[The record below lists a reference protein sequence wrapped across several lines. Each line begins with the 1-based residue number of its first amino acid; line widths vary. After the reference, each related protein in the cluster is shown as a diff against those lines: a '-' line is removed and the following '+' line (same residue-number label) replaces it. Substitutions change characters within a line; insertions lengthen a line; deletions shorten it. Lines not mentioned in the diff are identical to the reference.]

1 MTYDSFTVPGSSVS
15 DKLMKHIL
23 YEDPQ
28 SDLVYV
34 FSKVATIPPEAPEN
48 ETCLP
53 EELPNPPECSDQ
65 GLTGKLLGKP
75 RNIFA
80 VYYIR

>member
-1 MTYDSFTVPGSSVS
+1 MSE
-15 DKLMKHIL
+15 KLEKHIF
-23 YEDPQ
+23 YKDAQ

-34 FSKVATIPPEAPEN
+34 FSKVASIPPEAHEN

-53 EELPNPPECSDQ
+53 EELPKPPEMECSDQ